1 MDEYGFGSRG
11 PGVQLLQLGLSRAGY
26 QPGRIDGSFGKGTE
40 NALRQ
45 FQQAQGLPATGRS
58 DAATWQAMMPWLI
71 GTRFVQLRQGDTFWR
86 LSQQY
91 DTSVAAISAAN
102 PELDPRDLR
111 PGQTVAIPL
120 DFPVVP
126 TGIAFTSQVLE
137 LTLTGLLLRYPYLG
151 SGAIGSSARGL
162 PIWSVSIG
170 EGETQVFY
178 NAAHHANEWITTPV
192 LLAFLEEYCLA
203 LLDGDTLYGYDA
215 AELFRRT
222 TLSIVPMV
230 DPDGV
235 DLVTGYLSSG
245 PWYECAKQW
254 AENYPSI
261 PFPEGWKANLN
272 GVDLNLQYPAGW
284 EEARRIKESMGFTP
298 APRDYVGTAPLTQPE
313 ALAVYRHTLRNDFRL
328 TLSYHAQ
335 GKLIYW
341 RYLDYLP
348 PRSEEIA
355 QAMGEASGYSVEE
368 LPPSAATRAT
378 RIGSSRPTIAPAIP
392 SRWDRAPAPC
402 PSPSSMRSTPITSAF
417 SSSAWP
423 SPPSRRSPRRRAS
436 PFSPPCAAA
445 CGGDER
451 GMACRCL
458 SADGREMVYSRLPA
472 GKIHRRVTICT
483 PAGGALLFCEEK

>member
-26 QPGRIDGSFGKGTE
+26 QPGRIDGSFGRGTE

-254 AENYPSI
+254 AENYPAI

-284 EEARRIKESMGFTP
+284 EEARRIKESMGFTSP

-335 GKLIYW
+335 GKLITGATSITSRPAARRSPRPWGKPAATRW
-341 RYLDYLP
+341 RKLP
-348 PRSEEIA
+348 
-355 QAMGEASGYSVEE
+355 
-368 LPPSAATRAT
+368 LSAATRAT
-378 RIGSSRPTIAPAIP
+378 RIGSSRPTTAPATP
-392 SRWDRAPAPC
+392 SRWARVSAPC
-402 PSPSSMRSTPITSAF
+402 PSPSLMGSTPITSAF

-423 SPPSRRSPRRRAS
+423 LPPSRP
-436 PFSPPCAAA
+436 SPPW
-445 CGGDER
+445 R
-451 GMACRCL
+451 K
-458 SADGREMVYSRLPA
+458 P
-472 GKIHRRVTICT
+472 H
-483 PAGGALLFCEEK
+483 P